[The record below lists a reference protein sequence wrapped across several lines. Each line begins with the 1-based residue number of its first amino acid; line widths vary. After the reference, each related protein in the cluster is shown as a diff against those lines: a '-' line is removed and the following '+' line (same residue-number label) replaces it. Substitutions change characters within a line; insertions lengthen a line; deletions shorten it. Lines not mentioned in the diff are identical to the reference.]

1 MPQLSEANQLV
12 HELIRVS
19 YEMTNERG
27 TRQKIPLVEYGGDNP
42 AGVRFA

>member
-19 YEMTNERG
+19 YEMNERA